1 MSERKPGSKAP
12 RAHDYKRAR
21 EQTRRDVREAAVDA
35 AIELLEDGGPSAVT
49 VRAVAERVGASTQV
63 IYTLFGGKPGLA
75 GAVFGR
81 GHQLLA
87 EAQREVERS
96 DDPLADMRELGRAYR
111 RRALAEP
118 QLYQAMFAKSLGE
131 MEPDAEAMEAAAAS
145 FGELSAAVS
154 RCQEAGQLQAGD
166 PIGIARVIFCGV
178 HGACSL
184 QLTGRHPPDL
194 DPDAV
199 YEHLPDTLLSGL
211 GPVASPATP
220 RG

>member
-1 MSERKPGSKAP
+1 
-12 RAHDYKRAR
+12 
-21 EQTRRDVREAAVDA
+21 
-35 AIELLEDGGPSAVT
+35 
-49 VRAVAERVGASTQV
+49 
-63 IYTLFGGKPGLA
+63 
-75 GAVFGR
+75 
-81 GHQLLA
+81 
-87 EAQREVERS
+87 
-96 DDPLADMRELGRAYR
+96 
-111 RRALAEP
+111 
-118 QLYQAMFAKSLGE
+118 
-131 MEPDAEAMEAAAAS
+131 
-145 FGELSAAVS
+145 
-154 RCQEAGQLQAGD
+154 LQAGD